1 MRRADII
8 AHYGG
13 ASAAAFHRTS
23 LFTRMETN
31 ARAPRTPRAYHN
43 FSSESNCVILWAIIN
58 THMMQ
63 TTLDSILQSR
73 FALDALRPLQAQI
86 IHNLMDGTDALVVM
100 PTGSGK
106 SLCFQ
111 LPAIAMREE
120 SGGEGVGLVFSPL
133 IALMEDQVAAL
144 RKKGIKASFVNS
156 TVRKQ
161 ERLKRYKKLAAGEY
175 ELFYATPERMEKPD
189 FREALDQ
196 VPGGVN
202 LLAIDECHCVTKW
215 GHDLRPAYQ
224 KIGQFRKEL
233 GVPITI
239 ALTATATKP
248 VREDIRAVLGLSID
262 EMPLFAAPVDRPN
275 LKLSSS
281 IVWDDG
287 EKIEHIKA
295 IASKTNAT
303 GIVYFTLIKNLDQMA
318 DRLQGAMPGRE
329 IEIYHG
335 RLPPRERSRVYNRFI
350 EAGPDDGLILLATN
364 AFGMGVDKPDL
375 RYIVHAQIPASIEA
389 YHQEVGRAGRD
400 GADSI
405 CELLY
410 CQDDLAIQQEFI
422 RWQNPSADFLMSVM
436 SAIEARFTEDDF
448 DDDDLRLMV
457 IGKGHAHGMGGGI
470 MDYALIRLAQLGAI
484 ELTSIR
490 SETGG
495 RGRYR
500 FVRSLDDDELD
511 PNQIEEKR
519 QRDLM
524 RLLDVVNLTKAE
536 SIPAFV
542 SEYFDL

>member
-1 MRRADII
+1 MLER
-8 AHYGG
+8 
-13 ASAAAFHRTS
+13 
-23 LFTRMETN
+23 
-31 ARAPRTPRAYHN
+31 
-43 FSSESNCVILWAIIN
+43 AIIN
-58 THMMQ
+58 AHMMQ
-63 TTLDSILQSR
+63 TNLDSILQSR
-73 FALDALRPLQAQI
+73 FRLDALRPLQAQI
-86 IHNLMDGTDALVVM
+86 IQSLMLGTDALVVM

-189 FREALDQ
+189 FRQALDQ

-202 LLAIDECHCVTKW
+202 LLAVDECHCVTKW

-224 KIGQFRKEL
+224 QIGQFRKEL
-233 GVPITI
+233 GDPITI

-248 VREDIRAVLGLSID
+248 VREDIRTVLGLSID

-275 LKLSSS
+275 LKLTSSV
-281 IVWDDG
+281 VWDDG

-303 GIVYFTLIKNLDQMA
+303 GIVYFTLIKNLEQMA
-318 DRLQGAMPGRE
+318 DRLQEAMPGRE

-335 RLPPRERSRVYNRFI
+335 RLPPRERTRVYHRFI
-350 EAGPDDGLILLATN
+350 EAGQDDGLILLATN

-375 RYIVHAQIPASIEA
+375 RYIVHAQVPASIEA

-400 GADSI
+400 GVDSI

-436 SAIEARFTEDDF
+436 SAIEARYTEDDF

-511 PNQIEEKR
+511 PSQIEEKR

-524 RLLDVVNLTKAE
+524 RLLDVVKLTKAE

>member
-1 MRRADII
+1 MN
-8 AHYGG
+8 
-13 ASAAAFHRTS
+13 
-23 LFTRMETN
+23 ETDLQ
-31 ARAPRTPRAYHN
+31 A
-43 FSSESNCVILWAIIN
+43 
-58 THMMQ
+58 
-63 TTLDSILQSR
+63 ILQSR
-73 FALDALRPLQAQI
+73 FGLDSLRPLQQEI
-86 IHNLMDGTDALVVM
+86 IDRVMDGGDALVVM

-111 LPAIAMREE
+111 LPAVAMHEE

-161 ERLKRYKKLAAGEY
+161 ERIKRYKKLAAGEY

-224 KIGQFRKEL
+224 KIGEFRKQL
-233 GVPITI
+233 GEPITI

-248 VREDIRAVLGLSID
+248 VREDIRTVLGLDID

-281 IVWDDG
+281 VVWDDG

-295 IASKTNAT
+295 IASKTKAT
-303 GIVYFTLIKNLDQMA
+303 GIVYFTLIKNLEQMA
-318 DRLQGAMPGRE
+318 DRLREAMPGRE

-335 RLPPRERSRVYNRFI
+335 RLHPKERTRVYNRFI

-375 RYIVHAQIPASIEA
+375 RYIVHGQIPASIEA

-400 GADSI
+400 GEDSI

-422 RWQNPSADFLMSVM
+422 RWQNPSADLLMSVM

-448 DDDDLRLMV
+448 DDDDMRLMV
-457 IGKGHAHGMGGGI
+457 VGKGHAHGMGGGI
-470 MDYALIRLAQLGAI
+470 MDYCLIRLAELGAI

-490 SETGG
+490 SETEG

-500 FVRSLDDDELD
+500 YVRTLDDTELD
-511 PNQIEEKR
+511 VESIEEKN

-536 SIPAFV
+536 SIPEFV
-542 SEYFDL
+542 SDYFDLSAE